1 MSIASGNG
9 KEKYISAYNNYFEFC
24 WPNNFVY
31 IKSTAFI
38 LGPIIIRNSR
48 DSGGDAA
55 NLFGTFCPKEP
66 GLGRLPNKH
75 FCGPTAQQKFRS
87 VATPEL
93 LAICALPQKQQNNG
107 VHTSRLCD
115 MAVSFLL
122 DKVCQ

>member
-75 FCGPTAQQKFRS
+75 FCGPQPSKNFGVWPHPNCLPFVRS
-87 VATPEL
+87 LKNSKIMAFIPVDF
-93 LAICALPQKQQNNG
+93 AIW
-107 VHTSRLCD
+107 R
-115 MAVSFLL
+115 
-122 DKVCQ
+122 